1 MQGDKTMSLGM
12 LKNLRQKVKTS
23 SDDKLGQSKT
33 GAQTAAKSPPKDD
46 AGDKP
51 IGSFSVMADA
61 LNVRTGPGKSFG
73 IAGVLKKGATVEAVG
88 QSDGWLKIYH
98 KGEKAWI
105 SEKYAKP
112 AEGGG
117 KTEGGGKEFSSAE
130 IAEIKSWYKKQNYTK
145 DFIGKFQAVVGT
157 KPDRAVGPDTINAVA
172 AWQKAN
178 KLEADGKFGKKS
190 ADKAGLTVE
199 KNKSGG
205 SGNGGGS
212 GGGKTCGEPTKEQ
225 RELGEM
231 AVKEA
236 EVWQKKF
243 NKEVPK
249 RKVYYSSRDVA
260 KVKHDSTWAGN
271 YSQKDRGSYYKT
283 MDSETQSYYYDCSS
297 FTYHSW
303 KEATGIKIGTYSG
316 AQNETLGGK
325 CSIGND
331 NKHRIPGD
339 ILWRSGHVAI
349 YVGNGRALDAGGGKY
364 PKKLRKITEKTDL
377 SEFTKTFRP
386 SGLK

>member
-1 MQGDKTMSLGM
+1 MSLGI

-23 SDDKLGQSKT
+23 SDAKLGQSKT

-51 IGSFSVMADA
+51 IGSFSVMAEA

-105 SEKYAKP
+105 SEKYVKP

-130 IAEIKSWYKKQNYTK
+130 IADIKSWYKKQNYTK

-199 KNKSGG
+199 TNKSGS
-205 SGNGGGS
+205 SGGGGS
-212 GGGKTCGEPTKEQ
+212 AGGKTCGEPTKEQ
-225 RELGEM
+225 RELGEK
-231 AVKEA
+231 AVKTARA
-236 EVWQKKF
+236 EMKRFNETCAERSVRYSGFTSKKD
-243 NKEVPK
+243 NNSI
-249 RKVYYSSRDVA
+249 YM
-260 KVKHDSTWAGN
+260 GN
-271 YSQKDRGSYYKT
+271 YSQNDRDEYYYK
-283 MDSETQSYYYDCSS
+283 MDDKTKSYYYDCSS

-303 KEATGIKIGTYSG
+303 KDATGISIGTYSG
-316 AQNETLGGK
+316 AQNATLRGK
-325 CSIGND
+325 CSVDND

-339 ILWRSGHVAI
+339 ILWKDRHVAI
-349 YVGNGRALDAGGGKY
+349 YIGNGQSLDAGGTPVSDTKSIGWAK
-364 PKKLRKITEKTDL
+364 
-377 SEFTKTFRP
+377 KTFRP
-386 SGLK
+386 SELKK